1 MALWACVRQW
11 NLGNTHTVYKIH
23 TNLFVNGC
31 YKNRREHMAIHLSRF
46 VNSWDPSRPVYCC
59 VVCVCEQWAWP
70 LHSGNQRSADFTHHH
85 QLQLIY
91 SPIKPHLIFLSLSDR
106 CQCSRVWP
114 RSRWLSCSCSRSCVV
129 VHWVHLHPDYRST
142 SLHITDIIADHRIP
156 VSPAAHLPGLF
167 SLHLNKHFYL
177 HFCFRPFLVIWQHQ
191 GRRIRDVSLPI
202 SSHYQTVPTNILIK

>member
-1 MALWACVRQW
+1 MH
-11 NLGNTHTVYKIH
+11 NVYGGA
-23 TNLFVNGC
+23 TMMV
-31 YKNRREHMAIHLSRF
+31 SRF

-59 VVCVCEQWAWP
+59 VVCVCVQWAWP

-142 SLHITDIIADHRIP
+142 SLHITDIIADHLIP

-167 SLHLNKHFYL
+167 SLHLNKHFTCIFASV
-177 HFCFRPFLVIWQHQ
+177 HFLWYDRTIWP
-191 GRRIRDVSLPI
+191 S
-202 SSHYQTVPTNILIK
+202 